1 MGRTISKAEYQSR
14 PGDKIRLAG
23 RRLTRSL
30 PIWSATRDE
39 LREAVSVLVAPTEE
53 MTIVGRVP
61 YSCSYDWVADRGNS
75 DCGLGRWVML
85 RDNDFVTT
93 RTVFQA
99 CVGQTAVVRYG
110 TSDAKRGDII
120 LITRKYTS
128 DVTLVDGVKSGE
140 EVRRIPL
147 LSLDIMV
154 AGPEGYTCDWEKII
168 S

>member
-1 MGRTISKAEYQSR
+1 MSRTISKAEYQSR

-30 PIWSATRDE
+30 PVWSATRDE
-39 LREAVSVLVAPTEE
+39 LRDAVSVLISPTEE

-75 DCGLGRWVML
+75 ALGLGRWVML
-85 RDNDFVTT
+85 RDSDFVTT
-93 RTVFQA
+93 RTVFQT
-99 CVGQTAVVRYG
+99 CIGQTAVVRHG
-110 TSDAKRGDII
+110 TTSAKRGDIVVI
-120 LITRKYTS
+120 MKKYMSDITY
-128 DVTLVDGVKSGE
+128 VDGLRNGD

-147 LSLDIMV
+147 LSLEIMV
-154 AGPEGYTCDWEKII
+154 AGPEGFTCDWERFL